1 MLHVLGLALATVTNP
16 APPDPASP
24 ITPERK
30 ERRMSQQPITP
41 FPAVAAVSTSFSGG
55 TVGSWSARGWHR
67 LAAVLALLLAQTS
80 YAQQS
85 DNAPPPQL
93 EFVFALR
100 AEVDAP
106 IKIGS
111 VAGRERRI
119 VPIRGGTFEGPGHGG
134 VALRGRVVPGGAD
147 YQEIRADGFTELEAR
162 YVLETDQGELIYV
175 VNRGMR
181 HAPPEVMA
189 KLNAGQ
195 AVDQSQIYMRVVPTF
210 ETTAERLQWLTRAIF
225 ITTGE
230 RHPNGVVIRFYRVN

>member
-1 MLHVLGLALATVTNP
+1 MSHRSIKPLSAGSAVSNRNTQTQMRSRRALAWRGLAT
-16 APPDPASP
+16 
-24 ITPERK
+24 
-30 ERRMSQQPITP
+30 M
-41 FPAVAAVSTSFSGG
+41 
-55 TVGSWSARGWHR
+55 
-67 LAAVLALLLAQTS
+67 LALLLAQPS
-80 YAQQS
+80 HAQQA
-85 DNAPPPQL
+85 DNAPPPRL
-93 EFVFALR
+93 DFVFALR

-106 IKIGS
+106 IKIGT

-119 VPIRGGTFEGPGHGG
+119 VPIRGGSFEGPGFGG

-147 YQEIRADGFTELEAR
+147 YQEIRPDGFTELEAR
-162 YVLETDQGELIYV
+162 YVLETDQGELVYV

-195 AVDQSQIYMRVVPTF
+195 PVDQSQLYMRVVPTF